1 MKLQVALDLL
11 SVDDALALLS
21 KVGEY
26 VDVIE
31 LGTPLIKQEGLSAVT
46 KIKNAYPDKI
56 VFADM
61 KTMDAGEL
69 EAEMAFKAGA
79 DYMTALGAAGD
90 STIAGAV
97 KAAKKHGK
105 TVVADIIGVKDK
117 AARVKELAAL
127 GVDLVELH
135 AGLDEQAQSGYTID
149 SLLAAGKGAN
159 VPFSIAGG
167 INIDRIGQVEDAGA
181 AIAVAGAAIYGASD
195 PAAAAKA
202 LREKIKNH
210 G

>member
-1 MKLQVALDLL
+1 MDLL
-11 SVDDALALLS
+11 SVDDALALLE
-21 KVGEY
+21 KVHEY

-46 KIKNAYPDKI
+46 RIKQAYPDKI

-69 EAEMAFKAGA
+69 EADMAFKAGA
-79 DYMTALGAAGD
+79 DLMTVLGAAGD

-105 TVVADIIGVKDK
+105 GVVADIIGVEDK
-117 AARVKELAAL
+117 PARLKQLKEL
-127 GVDLVELH
+127 GVAFAELH
-135 AGLDEQAQSGYTID
+135 AGLDEQAQSGYSID
-149 SLLAAGKGAN
+149 SLLAAGKGADI
-159 VPFSIAGG
+159 PFSIAGG
-167 INIDRIGQVEDAGA
+167 INIDRIEQVEASGA
-181 AIAVAGAAIYGASD
+181 VIAVAGAAIYGAPD

-202 LREKIKNH
+202 LRDKIKKH